1 MRDPE
6 RLRLILAQAR
16 IAKAALSELTDKA
29 NTTERLQMEQ
39 ASLAMDAIELLA
51 DPDFHAIQAAE

>member
-16 IAKAALSELTDKA
+16 IAKAALSELTDTA
-29 NTTERLQMEQ
+29 SDTERLQMEQ

-51 DPDFHAIQAAE
+51 DPEFHAVQAAE